1 MVEILAIDLHEA
13 DVGVCA
19 KCGTVLYIRS
29 AWKDY
34 LTLSLLK
41 VGDVLVMDICAE
53 CLDTDN
59 FLQNLPREAF
69 FNTYTQGEE

>member
-1 MVEILAIDLHEA
+1 MNMAEILAIDLHEA

-19 KCGTVLYIRS
+19 KCGT
-29 AWKDY
+29 
-34 LTLSLLK
+34 
-41 VGDVLVMDICAE
+41 VMDICAE

-69 FNTYTQGEE
+69 FNTYQEKET